1 MESFV
6 WHGGKAWPQPVH
18 RCSLLEVVPHE
29 QQEEGEGSHIYPDSQ
44 QQNTWQ
50 WRGLN
55 HLSHLVSYNL
65 LSLHKEIYSCNQN
78 IDSGLFNYR
87 SNPKEAVTLFHKS
100 LFNWSKDRGGRPDK
114 TSLPFTSLPLSNG
127 TAKTKDQNQHYERVI
142 NASITREQKCKGFH
156 HNSE

>member
-1 MESFV
+1 MEGRPDFSQCIAAAS
-6 WHGGKAWPQPVH
+6 WRWCLMNNRRKGKGVTYTLTT
-18 RCSLLEVVPHE
+18 SN
-29 QQEEGEGSHIYPDSQ
+29 
-44 QQNTWQ
+44 NTWQ

-87 SNPKEAVTLFHKS
+87 SNPKEAITLFHKS
-100 LFNWSKDRGGRPDK
+100 LLNWSKDRGGRPGK
-114 TSLPFTSLPLSNG
+114 ASLPFTSLPLSNR

-142 NASITREQKCKGFH
+142 NASITREQKCKGLH